1 MSTLSAVS
9 KCSESMKDFS
19 RVNLTH
25 YYRTLKY
32 VSEVPGMKRYHFI
45 LLCIHVVLYVCTW
58 CCVKCKATISVFL
71 KKTLE
76 NHVCL
81 HCHLKWHN
89 DTYGD
94 LFCSVCIQC
103 SLIKRWPKCKRLL
116 FFFFFADPTQSC
128 LQLWQPLM
136 ICVEPPSMCA
146 WPNCFVKP
154 YPKTLSFLGEY
165 IWQKCFP
172 LWKYQCYRFL
182 LGWRAVFLSILHL

>member
-9 KCSESMKDFS
+9 KCFESMKDFS

-32 VSEVPGMKRYHFI
+32 VSEVHDMKRYHFI

-58 CCVKCKATISVFL
+58 CCVKCKATTSLLL

-89 DTYGD
+89 DTYAD

-103 SLIKRWPKCKRLL
+103 SLIKWWPKCKRWL
-116 FFFFFADPTQSC
+116 FFFFFFRPYSVLFTALAAFNDLCWATKYVC
-128 LQLWQPLM
+128 LTKLFCKKGL
-136 ICVEPPSMCA
+136 VS
-146 WPNCFVKP
+146 
-154 YPKTLSFLGEY
+154 
-165 IWQKCFP
+165 
-172 LWKYQCYRFL
+172 
-182 LGWRAVFLSILHL
+182 